1 MIGARKM
8 NDLDH
13 QYFCPLEAFAT
24 AIGGKWKL
32 RIIWYLEKTPVL
44 RFNELK
50 REVGDVTDLML
61 TKSLKEL
68 IEVGIVSRH
77 QYNEV
82 PPRVE
87 YALTQQGKE
96 LLVALEPV
104 VEWTNV
110 NLGNRAER
118 AAGMLQEG

>member
-1 MIGARKM
+1 M